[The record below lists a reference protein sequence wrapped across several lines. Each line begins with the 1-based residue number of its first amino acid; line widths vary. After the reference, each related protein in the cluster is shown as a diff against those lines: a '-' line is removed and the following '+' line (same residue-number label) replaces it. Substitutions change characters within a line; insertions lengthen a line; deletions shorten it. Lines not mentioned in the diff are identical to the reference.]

1 MNKVTGQRSETRE
14 QEQGHVESGSKG
26 NTAERRRNQYQSKAG
41 ANLRA
46 TEDQRA
52 ASDAVAAGEERGGRQ
67 DLPKRA

>member
-26 NTAERRRNQYQSKAG
+26 NTAERRRNQDQSKAG